1 MFQKKKKPINLCR
14 PESLN
19 LKKDLYLRLN
29 KQEKNMSFLDMILG
43 ALLAFGLYKGIK
55 NGLFVEVA
63 SFVSLVLGI
72 YIAIK
77 FSSFMKE
84 IIMKYVSWNPNTIQA
99 TAFILTFI
107 LVVIGV
113 YFLAK
118 ILTGIADFAFL
129 GWANKLGGGFFR
141 VLKTIL
147 IMSIFIA
154 LFEKINFNETFA
166 KKETL
171 DQSIFYNPIKKV
183 AAFVFPSIEKW
194 YDTFKEDHA
203 KKSDESPE
211 AETTKE

>member
-1 MFQKKKKPINLCR
+1 MLF
-14 PESLN
+14 
-19 LKKDLYLRLN
+19 
-29 KQEKNMSFLDMILG
+29 G
-43 ALLAFGLYKGIK
+43 ALLAFSLYKGIK

-63 SFVSLVLGI
+63 SFISLLLGI

-77 FSSFMKE
+77 FSSLMKE
-84 IIMKYVSWNPNTIQA
+84 MIMKHVSWNPNTIQV

-141 VLKTIL
+141 ILKTIL
-147 IMSIFIA
+147 ILSIFIA

-171 DQSIFYNPIKKV
+171 DKSIFYNPVKKV
-183 AAFVFPSIEKW
+183 AAFVYPSIEKW
-194 YDTFKEDHA
+194 YEEFKESRA
-203 KKSDESPE
+203 KDSEEKSKETPE
-211 AETTKE
+211 KETTTEE

>member
-1 MFQKKKKPINLCR
+1 
-14 PESLN
+14 
-19 LKKDLYLRLN
+19 
-29 KQEKNMSFLDMILG
+29 MSFFDMIFG
-43 ALLAFGLYKGIK
+43 ALLAFSLYKGFK

-63 SFVSLVLGI
+63 SFISLLLGI

-77 FSSFMKE
+77 FSSLMKE
-84 IIMKYVSWNPNTIQA
+84 IIMKHVSWNPNTIQI

-129 GWANKLGGGFFR
+129 GLPNKLGGAFFR

-147 IMSIFIA
+147 IMSVFIA
-154 LFEKINFNETFA
+154 LFEKINFNNTFA

-171 DQSIFYNPIKKV
+171 DKSIFYNPVKKV
-183 AAFVFPSIEKW
+183 AAFVYPSIEKW
-194 YDTFKEDHA
+194 YESFKEEHA
-203 KKSDESPE
+203 KDSEKKST
-211 AETTKE
+211 ETSENE

>member
-1 MFQKKKKPINLCR
+1 MNLCR
-14 PESLN
+14 PEFLN

-84 IIMKYVSWNPNTIQA
+84 IIMKHVSWNPNTIQA

>member
-1 MFQKKKKPINLCR
+1 
-14 PESLN
+14 
-19 LKKDLYLRLN
+19 
-29 KQEKNMSFLDMILG
+29 MSFLDIILG
-43 ALLAFGLYKGIK
+43 ALLAFSLYKGIK

-63 SFVSLVLGI
+63 SFVSLLLGI
-72 YIAIK
+72 YLAIK
-77 FSSFMKE
+77 FSSIMKE
-84 IIMKYVSWNPNTIQA
+84 MIMKHVSWNPNTIQV

-147 IMSIFIA
+147 IISILIVF
-154 LFEKINFNETFA
+154 FEKINFNNMLA

-171 DQSIFYNPIKKV
+171 DKSIFYNPIKKV
-183 AAFVFPSIEKW
+183 AAFVFPTIEKW
-194 YDTFKEDHA
+194 YETFKENHTD
-203 KKSDESPE
+203 KPKE
-211 AETTKE
+211 ETSETEKE

>member
-1 MFQKKKKPINLCR
+1 
-14 PESLN
+14 
-19 LKKDLYLRLN
+19 
-29 KQEKNMSFLDMILG
+29 MSFFDIIVV
-43 ALLAFGLYKGIK
+43 ALLAFSLYKGIT
-55 NGLFVEVA
+55 NGLFVEIA
-63 SFVSLVLGI
+63 SFISLLLGI

-84 IIMKYVSWNPNTIQA
+84 LIMKHVSWNPNTIQI

-147 IMSIFIA
+147 ILSIFIA
-154 LFEKINFNETFA
+154 LFEKMNFNETFA

-171 DQSIFYNPIKKV
+171 DKYFFYNPVKKV
-183 AAFVFPSIEKW
+183 AAFVYPSIEKW
-194 YDTFKEDHA
+194 YDTFKEEHVKSSE
-203 KKSDESPE
+203 KKSTE
-211 AETTKE
+211 KE

>member
-1 MFQKKKKPINLCR
+1 M
-14 PESLN
+14 SL
-19 LKKDLYLRLN
+19 
-29 KQEKNMSFLDMILG
+29 FDMIFG
-43 ALLAFGLYKGIK
+43 ALLAFSLYKGIK
-55 NGLFVEVA
+55 NGLFVEIA
-63 SFVSLVLGI
+63 SFISLLLGI

-84 IIMKYVSWNPNTIQA
+84 LIMKHVSWNPNTIQV

-141 VLKTIL
+141 ILKTIL

-171 DQSIFYNPIKKV
+171 DKSIFYNPIKKV
-183 AAFVFPSIEKW
+183 AAFVYPSIEKW
-194 YDTFKEDHA
+194 YENFKEEHD
-203 KKSDESPE
+203 KKS
-211 AETTKE
+211 AEENKTETEKE